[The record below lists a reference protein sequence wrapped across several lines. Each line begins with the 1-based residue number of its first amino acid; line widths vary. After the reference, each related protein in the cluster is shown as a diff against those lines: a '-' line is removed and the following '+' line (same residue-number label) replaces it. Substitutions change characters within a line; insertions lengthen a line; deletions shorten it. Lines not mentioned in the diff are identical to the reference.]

1 MMNLKASINRGF
13 NLLGTAIVALA
24 GFAFTAEI
32 FLENDWPDKIDD
44 IALLVLAIVGIIWY
58 LYGKNKYMRSVMPV
72 VLIVL
77 SLLAKIMAVIIEH
90 DDKDAVGDDFGGLT
104 LFVLA
109 TIFIVY
115 QYTKTKKLL
124 QAAEQQM

>member
-1 MMNLKASINRGF
+1 MNLKDSINRGF
-13 NLLGTAIVALA
+13 NLLGTSIVALA

-44 IALLVLAIVGIIWY
+44 ITLLVLGVVAIIWY
-58 LYGKNKYMRSVMPV
+58 LSGKNKYMRSIMPV
-72 VLIVL
+72 VLVAL
-77 SLLAKIMAVIIEH
+77 SLLAKIGAIIVEH

-109 TIFIVY
+109 TGLIIY
-115 QYTKTKKLL
+115 QYFKTKKLL
-124 QAAEQQM
+124 KASEAV

>member
-1 MMNLKASINRGF
+1 MTIRESINRGF
-13 NLLGTAIVALA
+13 NLLGTSVVALA

-44 IALLVLAIVGIIWY
+44 IALLVLCLVGIIWY
-58 LYGKNKYMRSVMPV
+58 LTGKNKYMRSIMPV
-72 VLIVL
+72 VLIIL
-77 SLLAKIMAVIIEH
+77 SLLAKIMAIIIER

-109 TIFIVY
+109 TILIIF
-115 QYTKTKKLL
+115 QYRKTKKLL
-124 QAAEQQM
+124 AAAPEA